1 MYLGMFAGAHLER
14 RGTRAAIGSGVAYLL
29 HQGAS
34 DSFTA
39 HAEKGSGS
47 SHRRYS
53 FPPGASGFQ
62 LMSAVSPSP
71 SSRLKSAPI
80 VDDSA
85 RVQTATIPQSQ
96 ALPVAPAVSPAESAS
111 TSTPGVWSAIER
123 LALSQRAPQI
133 MRIHL
138 VRSFVRIAVL
148 MAGDTG
154 ALLLLRVLLRGV
166 RDQLWLGPAAASVIN
181 SLVPQGALPLVQLV
195 PAVLLGLIALDTY
208 GASDRRRD
216 AGRLVAGATLGLGL
230 PFWSHLWSHFT
241 PLALP
246 GFILLA
252 GLIGMT
258 LIVERHLI
266 DYVVRSLWPIGPG
279 AARALLIGRPE
290 HTRRAFEHPALSDAR
305 EFAFA
310 GIIDA
315 DQLDLRLRHGGF
327 SRLCETIKRYQ
338 ADTVVLTGPLTD
350 EALALVIEAAAA
362 AGCQLFA
369 LPRPF
374 ALGGVE
380 SQTVWRRGAPLVAL
394 NRPTLRGRQLILKR
408 TLDVVVSGIG
418 LTLLSPL
425 FLAVALAVSISS
437 RGPIFFR
444 QTRVGLGGKL
454 FKITKF
460 RSMVHDAEALLD
472 DLTPKSL
479 YSDRRLFKVKDD
491 PRVTWLGSVLRRTSL
506 DELPQLWDVFA
517 GTMSLVG
524 PRPPLPGEVDLYE
537 EHHYT
542 RFDVKPGITGPWQ
555 VSGRNT
561 ITDFEEVIRL
571 ETDYIREWTIWKD
584 IGILLRTVPAV
595 LYMRGAH

>member
-1 MYLGMFAGAHLER
+1 M
-14 RGTRAAIGSGVAYLL
+14 
-29 HQGAS
+29 
-34 DSFTA
+34 
-39 HAEKGSGS
+39 
-47 SHRRYS
+47 
-53 FPPGASGFQ
+53 
-62 LMSAVSPSP
+62 
-71 SSRLKSAPI
+71 
-80 VDDSA
+80 
-85 RVQTATIPQSQ
+85 
-96 ALPVAPAVSPAESAS
+96 APAVSSSATASSAPA
-111 TSTPGVWSAIER
+111 VWSAIER
-123 LALSQRAPQI
+123 LALTQRAPQI

-138 VRSFVRIAVL
+138 VRSAVRIAVL
-148 MAGDTG
+148 MAGDTA

-166 RDQLWLGPAAASVIN
+166 RDELWLGPAAASVVN
-181 SLVPQGALPLVQLV
+181 SLVPQGALPLVQLL
-195 PAVLLGLIALDTY
+195 PAVLLGLIVVDTY

-230 PFWSHLWSHFT
+230 PFWNHLWSHFS

-266 DYVVRSLWPIGPG
+266 DSMVRSLWPIGPG

-290 HTRRAFEHPALSDAR
+290 HTRRAFEHPTLSDAR
-305 EFAFA
+305 EFAFG

-315 DQLDLRLRHGGF
+315 DQLDLRVGHGGF
-327 SRLCETIKRYQ
+327 NRLCETIKRYR

-350 EALALVIEAAAA
+350 EALALVIEAAGA

-369 LPRPF
+369 LPRAF

-380 SQTVWRRGAPLVAL
+380 SQMVWRRGAPLVAL
-394 NRPTLRGRQLILKR
+394 NRPALRGRQLILKR

-418 LTLLSPL
+418 LALLSPL
-425 FLAVALAVSISS
+425 FVAVAIAVYMSS
-437 RGPIFFR
+437 PGPIFFR

-460 RSMVHDAEALLD
+460 RSMVHDAEARLD

-479 YSDRRLFKVKDD
+479 YRDRRLFKVKDD
-491 PRVTWLGSVLRRTSL
+491 PRVTWLGGVLRRTSL
-506 DELPQLWDVFA
+506 DELPQLWDVFV

-524 PRPPLPGEVDLYE
+524 PRPPLPSEVDLYE